1 MTAALP
7 HWFTDNLL
15 TRSAIDSMRQIWLA
29 GLGAY
34 IIAEREG
41 GELFSAL
48 VRRGEELETQAIQQ
62 AEDAIGGLQE
72 YLQDVQEN
80 AFKGLNKLEKV
91 FQKRVMRAL
100 HRLGV
105 PSREDIRHLARQV
118 EALQQYVDEII
129 RLDRAQQ
136 TLAAKEPGSKVKV
149 A

>member
-15 TRSAIDSMRQIWLA
+15 TRSAINSTRQIWLA

-34 IIAEREG
+34 VIAEREG

-48 VRRGEELETQAIQQ
+48 VRRGKELEAQAIQQ
-62 AEDAIGGLQE
+62 AEDTIGGLQGYFGE
-72 YLQDVQEN
+72 AHEN
-80 AFKGLNKLEKV
+80 AFKSLNKLEKV

-100 HRLGV
+100 RRLGI
-105 PSREDIRHLARQV
+105 PNREDIRYLARQV
-118 EALQQYVDEII
+118 EALQQCVDEII
-129 RLDRAQQ
+129 RLDQAQQ
-136 TLAAKEPGSKVKV
+136 TLAAKEPSGKVET

>member
-15 TRSAIDSMRQIWLA
+15 TRHAIDSTRQVWLA

-41 GELFSAL
+41 GELFSVL
-48 VRRGEELETQAIQQ
+48 VRRGKELEAQAIQQ
-62 AEDAIGGLQE
+62 AEDTIGGLQE
-72 YLQDVQEN
+72 YLGEAHES
-80 AFKGLNKLEKV
+80 AFKNLNKLEKA

-100 HRLGV
+100 RRLSI

-118 EALQQYVDEII
+118 EALQHSIDEII
-129 RLDRAQQ
+129 RLDQAQQ
-136 TLAAKEPGSKVKV
+136 TIAVKEPRGKVE
-149 A
+149 AA